1 MEKVIANVGMTEKNY
16 SASVIIGDGI
26 AVAVGDTFEE
36 LKQQMAEAVKC
47 HLEVSREYGD
57 EIPAVFDGEYELVYK
72 FYPEDLLR
80 HYDGI
85 FTHAA
90 LERLTGINQRQL
102 QRYATGRSKPRRT
115 QAEKIAKSFHHLG
128 KELLAVEVAE
138 K

>member
-1 MEKVIANVGMTEKNY
+1 MEKVIANVGMTENNY

-26 AVAVGDTFEE
+26 AVAVGKTFEE
-36 LKQQMAEAVKC
+36 LKQQMAEAVEF
-47 HLEVSREYGD
+47 HLESMREDGYE

-72 FYPEDLLR
+72 IYPESLLR

-102 QRYATGRSKPRRT
+102 QRYAIGKSKPRRA
-115 QAEKIAKSFHHLG
+115 QAEKIAKSFHQLG
-128 KELLAVEVAE
+128 KELLAVEL
-138 K
+138 